1 MNSCS
6 CNSFNSDHHP
16 PQIFCQ
22 VFPKN
27 HPNNFSTTF
36 QTRQLHV
43 VLLLHCCSVLH
54 RKLRRRRPDSL
65 VGWHFL
71 LLFLDLRL
79 FKMLG
84 KSKQSP
90 CKATKITFNK
100 SNVSFYL
107 SYLPDLKRQ
116 SFHPKAADKTV
127 CGKLPSYPFPSNID
141 RARPRRPRRLLCA
154 TSRRP

>member
-1 MNSCS
+1 MKSCPATPLTLTIIPPKYS
-6 CNSFNSDHHP
+6 AGFSKKKHP
-16 PQIFCQ
+16 KK
-22 VFPKN
+22 V
-27 HPNNFSTTF
+27 STPF
-36 QTRQLHV
+36 QSKQLPV

-54 RKLRRRRPDSL
+54 RKLRRRRPGFWICDCL
-65 VGWHFL
+65 
-71 LLFLDLRL
+71 
-79 FKMLG
+79 MLG
-84 KSKQSP
+84 KSKQSR

-100 SNVSFYL
+100 SKFSFYL